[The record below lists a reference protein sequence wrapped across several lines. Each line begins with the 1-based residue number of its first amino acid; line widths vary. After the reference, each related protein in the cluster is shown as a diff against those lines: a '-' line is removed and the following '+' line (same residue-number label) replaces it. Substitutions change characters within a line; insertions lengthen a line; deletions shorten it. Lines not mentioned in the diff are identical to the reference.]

1 MPKVDRILLSTHSEW
16 LEIYK
21 NYNER
26 DYREFLKIYQFDPK
40 IRIYRT
46 GRPLEE
52 VVIRRT
58 QDQYRERIAGEA
70 LLDGLTVEEANAKA
84 KAIHS
89 TAPRDGDIFIFLHRG
104 FIRLED
110 TPSQSISVHEKPTPI
125 ECTITRST
133 LFLNNQ
139 SQAVRLSR
147 QVAFPEDVHQV
158 EIIKIGHSRVI
169 SPVGR
174 RWNDLFQNGPHA
186 SDDFM
191 SKPIDL
197 PAEVRESL

>member
-1 MPKVDRILLSTHSEW
+1 MTTRSVISKHSDWLNCRNEFPNLS
-16 LEIYK
+16 
-21 NYNER
+21 
-26 DYREFLKIYQFDPK
+26 DYRAFSKKYQFNPNSK
-40 IRIYRT
+40 IFRT
-46 GRPLEE
+46 SRTVDEVLTPRAVKRRLIFEE
-52 VVIRRT
+52 
-58 QDQYRERIAGEA
+58 Y
-70 LLDGLTVEEANAKA
+70 LLDGLSVEDVNLRAAKIPGGEHDA
-84 KAIHS
+84 
-89 TAPRDGDIFIFLHRG
+89 DIFIGLHTG
-104 FIRLED
+104 YIQLED
-110 TPSQSISVHEKPTPI
+110 IRPVNNLIPVVTA
-125 ECTITRST
+125 RST
-133 LFLNNQ
+133 IFMNNR
-139 SQAVRLSR
+139 SQAVRLPK